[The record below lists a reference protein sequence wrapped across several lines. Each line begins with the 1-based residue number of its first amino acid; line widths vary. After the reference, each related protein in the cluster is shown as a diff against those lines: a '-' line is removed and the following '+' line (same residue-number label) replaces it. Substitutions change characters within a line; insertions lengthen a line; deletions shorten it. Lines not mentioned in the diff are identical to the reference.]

1 MKEFNYKITDPVGI
15 HARPAGQLVKVA
27 NQFDSEIVISSGTK
41 RVDAKKILAVMT
53 LGVRFGQEIKVTI
66 SGADEAA
73 ALEKISAFLK
83 ENL

>member
-1 MKEFNYKITDPVGI
+1 MKKFNYKITDPVGI

-27 NQFDSEIVISSGTK
+27 NQFDSEIVISSGSK

-66 SGADEAA
+66 SGADEDA